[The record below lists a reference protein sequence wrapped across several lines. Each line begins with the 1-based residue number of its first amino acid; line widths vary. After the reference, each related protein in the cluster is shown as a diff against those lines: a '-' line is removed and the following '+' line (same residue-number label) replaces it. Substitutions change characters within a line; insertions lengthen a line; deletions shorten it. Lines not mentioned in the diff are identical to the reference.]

1 MRRLHA
7 FTFRWHSPLG
17 LSLAA
22 LFLTAAAVAAQ
33 GQKPAAPVVTPTS
46 GDYEK
51 AQLRVLTPGVVFMSG
66 LPDLAA
72 QFSKQIGKT
81 VGINTVGMGTIV
93 EEMGK
98 RTPPPDMIVLPF
110 QLMNSYALE
119 GGVMPGT
126 MVPLGRNRMGL
137 AVKAGAPKPDI
148 STPEKFIAAM
158 KGKAVMRSNP
168 ASRTMVATIIDDM
181 FKRPEFAGIN
191 AVPSTKGEGGQ
202 ALAGG
207 EGDMAIQTISQIL
220 PYKEIELV
228 GPVPKEY
235 GLWIDTMLA
244 VSSRATNP
252 TDAKALIQY
261 LLRPES
267 NKVWEPRGMERFK

>member
-1 MRRLHA
+1 MRRFHVFA
-7 FTFRWHSPLG
+7 TTVIVS
-17 LSLAA
+17 AA
-22 LFLTAAAVAAQ
+22 IITVSAQ
-33 GQKPAAPVVTPTS
+33 GQKPTAPVFTPST
-46 GDYEK
+46 GDY
-51 AQLRVLTPGVVFMSG
+51 ANAHIRVLTPGVVFSSG

-72 QFSKQIGKT
+72 AFGKQTGKT

-93 EEMGK
+93 QEMTT

-110 QLMNSYALE
+110 QLMNSLNLE
-119 GGVMPGT
+119 GGVMAGT

-191 AVPSTKGEGGQ
+191 AVPSPKGEGGQ
-202 ALAGG
+202 ALARG

-228 GPVPKEY
+228 GPVPKEF
-235 GLWIDTMLA
+235 GLWIDTMVA
-244 VSSRATNP
+244 VSSRAANP
-252 TDAKALIQY
+252 NDAKALIQY